1 MFTPRLRP
9 TASRHLWW
17 LVLVLAIAVVALALV
32 ARPLPAPMPDTLPVA
47 SEPGVASPPTD
58 IRAI

>member
-1 MFTPRLRP
+1 MTSPWLRP

-32 ARPLPAPMPDTLPVA
+32 ARPLPASSPHTLPVA
-47 SEPGVASPPTD
+47 SEPGVVGPLTD
-58 IRAI
+58 VRAI